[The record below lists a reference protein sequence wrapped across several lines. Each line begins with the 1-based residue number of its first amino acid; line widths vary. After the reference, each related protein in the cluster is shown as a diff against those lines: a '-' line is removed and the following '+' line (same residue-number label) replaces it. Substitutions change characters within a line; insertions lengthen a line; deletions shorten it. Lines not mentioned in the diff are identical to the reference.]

1 MRLLRKSMERY
12 EIIRFVEGRAACAP
26 VDLVAIAFR

>member
-12 EIIRFVEGRAACAP
+12 DSSRFVEGRAACAP

>member
-1 MRLLRKSMERY
+1 MRFSRKSMERY
-12 EIIRFVEGRAACAP
+12 DGGRFVGRRAASAP